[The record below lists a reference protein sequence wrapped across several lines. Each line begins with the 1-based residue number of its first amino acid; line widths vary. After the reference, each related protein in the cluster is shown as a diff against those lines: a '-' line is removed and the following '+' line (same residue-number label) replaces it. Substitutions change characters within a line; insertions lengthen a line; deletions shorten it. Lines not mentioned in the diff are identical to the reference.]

1 MTETCTR
8 CETGPVTHIVRSD
21 MIHMRV
27 CRECA
32 ERAHE
37 IMAELPCP
45 GQILS
50 IEEIKTSG
58 DSNNDKAPAQL
69 RDQRNSS

>member
-1 MTETCTR
+1 MTELCTR
-8 CETGPVTHIVRSD
+8 CETGPVTHVVKSD

-32 ERAHE
+32 DRAID

-50 IEEIKTSG
+50 IEEIKTPVASDG
-58 DSNNDKAPAQL
+58 DKAPAQHNG
-69 RDQRNSS
+69 QRSS